1 MLFLTLLFILSVCVY
16 FIYRVC
22 NRRFDYWRKKNVSF
36 VPPVPILGNY
46 SGYILL
52 KESISKVVHNLCKLF
67 PNDPYIGAFF
77 GTEPTLIVKDPEFIK
92 LVLTKDFYH
101 FNGREGSK
109 YTHNE
114 VVTQNIFFT
123 YGDRWKVIR
132 QNLTPLFS
140 SLKMRNMFHII
151 EKCSGIFENLLD
163 EESLA
168 PEVEMRSVMSRFT
181 MDCIG
186 GCAFGVDANAMQ
198 EPKDNIFTTMGFLF
212 FESTTYR
219 GIKNVLRAIWPGI
232 FYGLGLKVFPTDLNE
247 FFSKLLVGIFEAR
260 DYKPSSRND
269 FVDLLLNLKKN
280 RHIVGDRLQKTKTG
294 DEGADSKFELEVD
307 DELLVG
313 QCLAFFSAGFETSS
327 TISNFT
333 LYELA
338 KNPDVQKRA
347 QKEVDEYIKK
357 HNNKLDYDCVK
368 ELPFVEACI
377 DEALRL
383 YPVLGVL
390 TREVMEQYTF
400 PTGLTLDKGDRVHIP
415 VYHLQ
420 RDPEYFPEPELFKP
434 ERFYGEEKKNI
445 RPFTYLPF
453 GDGPRICIGM
463 RFAKMQILA
472 GLVTIL
478 KKYTVQLADGM
489 PETIDIEPKAIVT
502 QPAISMRLKFVPRND
517 LQKRIFA

>member
-1 MLFLTLLFILSVCVY
+1 MILTIIFILSLCVY
-16 FIYRVC
+16 ILYRIST
-22 NRRFDYWRKKNVSF
+22 RKFDYWQKKNVSYVEPAPF
-36 VPPVPILGNY
+36 LGNY

-52 KESISKVVHNLCKLF
+52 KENLLDVVHNLSKLF
-67 PNDPYIGAFF
+67 PNDPYVGAFF
-77 GTEPTLIVKDPEFIK
+77 GTKPTLIVKDPEFIK
-92 LVLTKDFYH
+92 LVLIKDFYYFH
-101 FNGREGSK
+101 GREGSK

-114 VVTQNIFFT
+114 VITQGIFFT

-140 SLKMRNMFHII
+140 SSKIRNMFRTI
-151 EKCSGIFENLLD
+151 EKCSGVFENLLD

-186 GCAFGVDANAMQ
+186 GCAFGVDTNAMQ
-198 EPKDNIFTTMGFLF
+198 EPKDNIFKTMGYLF
-212 FESTTYR
+212 FESTTRR
-219 GIKNVLRAIWPGI
+219 GIKNVFKAIWPEI
-232 FYGLGLKVFPTDLNE
+232 FYGLGFKVFPTDLNE

-260 DYKPSSRND
+260 DYKPSSQNV
-269 FVDLLLNLKKN
+269 FINLLLNLKKN
-280 RHIVGDRLQKTKTG
+280 RHIVGDRLLKIKTG
-294 DEGADSKFELEVD
+294 NVRAESKIKLEVD
-307 DELLVG
+307 DELLVS
-313 QCLAFFSAGFETSS
+313 QCVAFFIAGFETSS
-327 TISNFT
+327 TISRFT

-415 VYHLQ
+415 VYHLH

-434 ERFYGEEKKNI
+434 ERFCGEEKRNI

-453 GDGPRICIGM
+453 GAGPRTCIGQ
-463 RFAKMQILA
+463 RFAKMQMLA

-478 KKYTVQLADGM
+478 KRYTVCLAEGM
-489 PETIDIEPKAIVT
+489 PETINFEQRAIVT
-502 QPAISMRLKFVPRND
+502 QPNIGIRLNLLPRNN
-517 LQKRIFA
+517 